1 MTVIKTALVAAFLAG
16 AAALPGG
23 ALAADAVQ
31 DNQVAPPPP
40 PGKGEVVFFRRGT
53 FVGAA
58 ISCAV
63 HENGTKLTSLPPG
76 HYAVVVADPGTHA
89 YTVQSEAKDTLNVD
103 VEAGEIQYASCH
115 VKMGII
121 AGRPVLN
128 PATEAEF
135 KGHKYKLVE
144 SKAPAEPATPAS
156 APAAPATPAPTQ

>member
-1 MTVIKTALVAAFLAG
+1 MTVIKAALMAAFLAG

-23 ALAADAVQ
+23 AMAADAVP
-31 DNQVAPPPP
+31 DTQVVPPPP
-40 PGKGEVVFFRRGT
+40 AGKGEVVFFRSGT
-53 FVGAA
+53 IVGAA

-76 HYAVVVADPGTHA
+76 HYAVVVADPGKHA
-89 YTVQSEAKDTLNVD
+89 FTVQSEAKDTLNVD

-115 VKMGII
+115 VKMGIM

-144 SKAPAEPATPAS
+144 PKT
-156 APAAPATPAPTQ
+156 PAAPATPAPAQ